1 MDTMQ
6 ETINRFLT
14 SCKKELIMANMSYCR
29 FQNTYYDLRD
39 CYENMDDE
47 LSEDETKYRK
57 RLLELC
63 KRIVDNYGDED
74 EDV

>member
-1 MDTMQ
+1 
-6 ETINRFLT
+6 
-14 SCKKELIMANMSYCR
+14 MANMSYCR
-29 FQNTYYDLRD
+29 FQNTYSDLYD
-39 CYENMDDE
+39 CYEHMDDE

-57 RLLELC
+57 YIIELC

>member
-1 MDTMQ
+1 
-6 ETINRFLT
+6 
-14 SCKKELIMANMSYCR
+14 MANMSYCR
-29 FQNTYYDLRD
+29 FQNTYSDLCD

-57 RLLELC
+57 YIIELC